1 MEAKASSIKDPSYE
15 GYGAEF
21 LVLRFLKLGAWT
33 LDLGPWIGDN
43 VGITLSALDL
53 IIEGGAGLR
62 GLRLKGPVYF
72 IDRPP
77 VCFLT
82 LVISVAKIIQTML
95 EVLQFV
101 ICNR

>member
-1 MEAKASSIKDPSYE
+1 
-15 GYGAEF
+15 
-21 LVLRFLKLGAWT
+21 L
-33 LDLGPWIGDN
+33 
-43 VGITLSALDL
+43 
-53 IIEGGAGLR
+53 
-62 GLRLKGPVYF
+62 

-95 EVLQFV
+95 DVLQFV

>member
-1 MEAKASSIKDPSYE
+1 MKQRPWFEAQGSSFTDHRPAVTDRGPQAGVTE
-15 GYGAEF
+15 G
-21 LVLRFLKLGAWT
+21 VSKSD
-33 LDLGPWIGDN
+33 LDLVIG
-43 VGITLSALDL
+43 
-53 IIEGGAGLR
+53 GGAAGRR
-62 GLRLKGPVYF
+62 GLCLGSAVYL